1 MHNQPEWE
9 LVATCSTMSE
19 GPGYV
24 IDVLSD
30 EDDDGDEVE
39 ILEFRQETQNLLNN
53 PSNLKIVKK
62 LNDVECPI
70 CFDEVTN
77 ATVTSCGHI
86 FCLDCIQQSIS
97 SSSARGQTRGK
108 RGVGLCPLC
117 RKRVNFKDTTVL
129 RIKIS
134 GKIEPPPLAKDV
146 DAPLSGEPVNS

>member
-1 MHNQPEWE
+1 
-9 LVATCSTMSE
+9 MSE

-86 FCLDCIQQSIS
+86 FCLECIQQSIS

-129 RIKIS
+129 RMKIS
-134 GKIEPPPLAKDV
+134 GKIEPPPLPKDV
-146 DAPLSGEPVNS
+146 ETPLSNGPVNS

>member
-1 MHNQPEWE
+1 
-9 LVATCSTMSE
+9 MSE

-24 IDVLSD
+24 IDLLSGD
-30 EDDDGDEVE
+30 EDDDDEVE
-39 ILEFRQETQNLLNN
+39 ILEFRQETENLLNN
-53 PSNLKIVKK
+53 PTSTTNLKIVKK

-117 RKRVNFKDTTVL
+117 RKKVNFKDTTVL
-129 RIKIS
+129 RMKVS
-134 GKIEPPPLAKDV
+134 AKVEPPPLEGDKP
-146 DAPLSGEPVNS
+146 APENET

>member
-1 MHNQPEWE
+1 MHNQPGWE

-129 RIKIS
+129 RMKIS
-134 GKIEPPPLAKDV
+134 GKIEPPPLVKDV
-146 DAPLSGEPVNS
+146 DVSLSGEPVNS